1 MVETRHMV
9 SVIPYNAQGKAL
21 LQQRDYNPG
30 IKYPGHWTI
39 FGGAVEPEDESYEV
53 AARRELQ
60 EELELDLPIRHWY
73 TYTCPDR
80 SVPGQLDVVVHVFVA
95 PTERTAESLTLRE
108 GLGMGFY
115 DRTGAAE
122 LNFGFAKGPVVNKFF
137 DDLEG
142 GRL

>member
-53 AARRELQ
+53 AARRELHRKLVWGTDYPIPVLLWPYWRRLKA
-60 EELELDLPIRHWY
+60 ERKRIASIDSWIDRDLGLKRALGFDE
-73 TYTCPDR
+73 C
-80 SVPGQLDVVVHVFVA
+80 VFKQAARLLRV
-95 PTERTAESLTLRE
+95 ER
-108 GLGMGFY
+108 
-115 DRTGAAE
+115 
-122 LNFGFAKGPVVNKFF
+122 
-137 DDLEG
+137 
-142 GRL
+142 